1 MSEVKRITIKVYSVF
16 TIMSKLYMQ
25 IDEILQEK
33 FKRKII
39 FFEIV
44 KVIVNFF
51 L

>member
-39 FFEIV
+39 FL
-44 KVIVNFF
+44 K